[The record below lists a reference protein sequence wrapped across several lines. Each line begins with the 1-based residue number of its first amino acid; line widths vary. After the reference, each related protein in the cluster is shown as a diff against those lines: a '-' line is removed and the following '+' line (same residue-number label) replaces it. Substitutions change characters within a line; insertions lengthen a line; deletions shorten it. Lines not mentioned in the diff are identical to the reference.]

1 MAMYVYAP
9 AGVVQLRS
17 SLLKSGVEF
26 IGSKQFGFGSNWAK
40 GKRYIKERVNCSGAA
55 IKRACVVKNRVFK
68 HDYEVYGTEVYYF
81 HTDFCALIVKTII
94 DYLVSHRDDPLLPQA
109 LIGADFDELLD
120 RV

>member
-40 GKRYIKERVNCSGAA
+40 GKRY
-55 IKRACVVKNRVFK
+55 
-68 HDYEVYGTEVYYF
+68 
-81 HTDFCALIVKTII
+81 
-94 DYLVSHRDDPLLPQA
+94 YLNSDP
-109 LIGADFDELLD
+109 GNF
-120 RV
+120 